1 MPAGKDI
8 DWSGDRQRGFAENS
22 CRHLKVSDAD
32 KSWGSEWHKCLT
44 KYGKIAWEIE
54 KDYIHDR
61 SDKHSGDFV
70 SMQEYALQKKA
81 EKDDVK
87 MSFSYENKNGQAL
100 EKNSNNQDSMWK
112 QFWGGVG
119 YVLYEYGDIIL
130 NAAIEAKYGSPQET
144 NTPRMKCVSQRV
156 GSSAMVHTTCRQ
168 IN

>member
-1 MPAGKDI
+1 
-8 DWSGDRQRGFAENS
+8 
-22 CRHLKVSDAD
+22 
-32 KSWGSEWHKCLT
+32 
-44 KYGKIAWEIE
+44 
-54 KDYIHDR
+54 
-61 SDKHSGDFV
+61 
-70 SMQEYALQKKA
+70 
-81 EKDDVK
+81 
-87 MSFSYENKNGQAL
+87 MSFSYENKNGQAV
-100 EKNSNNQDSMWK
+100 EKSSNNQDSMWK